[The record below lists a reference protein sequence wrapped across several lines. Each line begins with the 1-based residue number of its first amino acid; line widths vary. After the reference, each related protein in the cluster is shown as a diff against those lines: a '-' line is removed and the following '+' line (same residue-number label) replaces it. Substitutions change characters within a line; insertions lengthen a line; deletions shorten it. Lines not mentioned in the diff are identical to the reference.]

1 MENTKKKIT
10 NMETFLFAIALCCV
24 TLGIGYQNVVLVG
37 IAGLTSF
44 FGFGSMFK
52 RSKKWVEPYV

>member
-52 RSKKWVEPYV
+52 RSKK